1 MHPTL
6 VEHGPLSVVGISVRT
21 TNRDEASPATAK
33 IPGLWQSYF
42 SEAIANT
49 IPARLDD
56 GTILGVYTDYAS
68 DHTGPY
74 TLVVGQA
81 VNDTSELPE
90 ELVCVTVPHGRYLLF
105 TSASG
110 TPDAIRATWQ
120 EIWRHFEQPGEH
132 RRAFTSD
139 MEVHRAGTLEVYI
152 SVV

>member
-1 MHPTL
+1 MQPKL

-21 TNRDEASPATAK
+21 SNQEEGDPQTAR
-33 IPGLWQSYF
+33 IPGLWQRYF
-42 SEAIANT
+42 ADGVANR

-56 GTILGVYTDYAS
+56 GTILGVYTDYAG

-90 ELVCVTVPHGRYLLF
+90 DLVCVTVPHGRYLLF

-110 TPDAIRATWQ
+110 APEAIRATWQ
-120 EIWRHFEQPGEH
+120 QIWRHFEQPGAP
-132 RRAFTSD
+132 RRAYTSD
-139 MEVHRAGTLEVYI
+139 LEVHRAGTLEVY
-152 SVV
+152 VAVR

>member
-1 MHPTL
+1 MQPSL

-21 TNRDEASPATAK
+21 SDREEADPRSAK
-33 IPGLWQSYF
+33 IPGLWRRYF
-42 SEAIANT
+42 ADGVANR

-90 ELVCVTVPHGRYLLF
+90 DLVCVIVPHGRYLLF

-110 TPDAIRATWQ
+110 AAEAIRATWQ
-120 EIWRHFEQPGEH
+120 DIRRHFEQSSEH
-132 RRAFTSD
+132 RRAYTSD
-139 MEVHRAGTLEVYI
+139 LEVHRAGTLEVY
-152 SVV
+152 VAVQ